1 MTSTPD
7 TRSPTPDAVTL
18 EVYKNLFQG
27 IVDEAGQTIMR
38 AAHTVFIKETQDF
51 VVALATPDGESF
63 AASRRLGIWIAIV

>member
-1 MTSTPD
+1 MAEPDRTSALTSQPAAPD
-7 TRSPTPDAVTL
+7 PITL

-27 IVDEAGQTIMR
+27 IVDEAGQTVMR

-63 AASRRLGIWIAIV
+63 AASRRLGI